1 MLRVDA
7 LGQRQR
13 LRLAVHAQPAVVAA
27 EAAVVRVF
35 GRLPLSQEAQRRPR
49 ARRHLGV
56 VLGCEAREAEAVE
69 ALGTRVVG
77 IRPRAPAL
85 GILARPQGSLHVVH
99 LQDVGG
105 AAAEAASGLLGDVV
119 RRQVDQVQVSGAQ
132 GVAGVVVAVGR
143 EEDF

>member
-1 MLRVDA
+1 MVRVNA

-27 EAAVVRVF
+27 EAAVVLVL

-56 VLGCEAREAEAVE
+56 GFGREAGECQAVE
-69 ALGTRVVG
+69 DLGARVVR
-77 IRPRAPAL
+77 IWTRDLTL
-85 GILARPQGSLHVVH
+85 GFLTRPQRTLHVMH

-105 AAAEAASGLLGDVV
+105 AAT
-119 RRQVDQVQVSGAQ
+119 
-132 GVAGVVVAVGR
+132 
-143 EEDF
+143 